1 MEEYQDNITL
11 DSKFDID
18 SSFDYLT
25 EILNDRSNQE
35 SMESDYDS

>member
-1 MEEYQDNITL
+1 MENEDNITL
-11 DSKFDID
+11 DSKFDND

-35 SMESDYDS
+35 SMESDYDN